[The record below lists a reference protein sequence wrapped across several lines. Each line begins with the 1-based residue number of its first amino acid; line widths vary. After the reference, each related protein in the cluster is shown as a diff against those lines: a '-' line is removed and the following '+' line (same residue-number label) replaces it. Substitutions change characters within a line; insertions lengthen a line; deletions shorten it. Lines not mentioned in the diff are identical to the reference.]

1 MQSPSTFLCFSVASL
16 LQTWLVF
23 LSGPGSAAQ
32 SGNYKLNAS
41 KWELEEELALS
52 MSTFIPTAALSNGQ
66 SDLVSRKCVKDSRL
80 LVKAILNR
88 TEWALSS
95 IFIFIF
101 IIKYPMIRLLY
112 CQ

>member
-1 MQSPSTFLCFSVASL
+1 MQSQTFLCFSVASL

-23 LSGPGSAAQ
+23 RPGSAAQ

-41 KWELEEELALS
+41 NWELEEELAVS
-52 MSTFIPTAALSNGQ
+52 MSTFIPTAALSNDQ
-66 SDLVSRKCVKDSRL
+66 SGLVSRKCVKDSRM
-80 LVKAILNR
+80 LVKAVLNR

-95 IFIFIF
+95 IFSFIF
-101 IIKYPMIRLLY
+101 IIKYPMVRLFY

>member
-1 MQSPSTFLCFSVASL
+1 MQSQTLICFSVASL

-23 LSGPGSAAQ
+23 LSAPGSAAQ

-41 KWELEEELALS
+41 NWELEEEFAVS
-52 MSTFIPTAALSNGQ
+52 MSTFIPTAAMSNDQ
-66 SDLVSRKCVKDSRL
+66 SDLISRKCIKDSRL

-95 IFIFIF
+95 NILFIF
-101 IIKYPMIRLLY
+101 IIKYLMIRLFY